1 MDTRRDSGPAVGAEE
16 KWFASGGTYRST
28 VVENRECGWSC
39 ISSNCVTIILQSS
52 VGTLEGHSE
61 VGVYLAS
68 FCVPN

>member
-39 ISSNCVTIILQSS
+39 ISSNRVTIILQLFYNLVWGPWRVTQRS
-52 VGTLEGHSE
+52 VCT
-61 VGVYLAS
+61 
-68 FCVPN
+68 